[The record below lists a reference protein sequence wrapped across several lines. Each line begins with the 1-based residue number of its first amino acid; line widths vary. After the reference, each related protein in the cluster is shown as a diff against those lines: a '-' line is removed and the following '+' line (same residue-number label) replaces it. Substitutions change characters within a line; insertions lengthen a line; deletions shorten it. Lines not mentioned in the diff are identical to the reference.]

1 MLILIKGEYQGDG
14 RKKGNFREFFCE
26 N

>member
-14 RKKGNFREFFCE
+14 RKKGYFREFFCE